1 MNLITGRSDVAG
13 DALVTND
20 NIVMINFTESTA
32 IGRHVSKIAEI
43 KRLHLELGGKA
54 YALVLE
60 DADLD
65 QTAQCVLGSKKV
77 FRAEV

>member
-1 MNLITGRSDVAG
+1 M
-13 DALVTND
+13 
-20 NIVMINFTESTA
+20 
-32 IGRHVSKIAEI
+32 

-65 QTAQCVLGSKKV
+65 LAAQKCVYGSLKFAGQRCDAVSAVLAMEPIADALVKMIV
-77 FRAEV
+77 AEVDRWKTGRPQG